1 MLPARRGVRELM
13 QARRAAQN
21 RVVFYD
27 LETSIVA
34 RYQPGMPRGPK
45 GASRRNL
52 IVEIGAVCTTGRMF
66 HRLVDPRWRNLTL
79 AETFERTGQNPHRTL
94 RFWTKLFGEKNMLVH
109 NTVLAKKSR
118 ATVEQRMSAFDDL
131 FTADD
136 RFVTAK
142 IALAD
147 FTQFVFDGDFR
158 QPLMV
163 AHNGNSFDHSIV
175 RAHLRR
181 LCLPDFDKARMKDSL
196 KPARQTLPRMKSH
209 ALGLLHQRLLGEHFD
224 NQHHA
229 LSDAQALYRVC
240 AAMARV
246 ENIEV
251 HNLWSG
257 DAGSLTSLRGVGPKT
272 AKALRKAGFDLPT
285 FRRCVMQH
293 HECPDNVKPLIR
305 NHKSLWKTLRK
316 KWYAEKEKLRR
327 SRARK
332 PQRSERG
339 TKRGPTRRTTKRSK
353 SV

>member
-1 MLPARRGVRELM
+1 MRARYA
-13 QARRAAQN
+13 ART

-34 RYQPGMPRGPK
+34 RYKPGMPKGPK

-52 IVEIGAVCTTGRMF
+52 IVEIGAVCTSGRMF
-66 HRLVDPRWRNLTL
+66 HRLVDPRWQNLTL
-79 AETFERTGQNPHRTL
+79 AETFELTGQNPHRTL

-118 ATVEQRMSAFDDL
+118 ATLDERMCAFDDL

-136 RFVTAK
+136 RFVSAK

-147 FTQFVFDGDFR
+147 FTQFVYDEDFR
-158 QPLMV
+158 QSLMV

-175 RAHLRR
+175 RAHMRR

-209 ALGLLHQRLLGEHFD
+209 ALGLLHKRLVGEDFE

-240 AAMARV
+240 AKIADIEKV
-246 ENIEV
+246 EV
-251 HNLWSG
+251 HDLWSG
-257 DAGSLTSLRGVGPKT
+257 DKGAGSLTSLRGVGPKT
-272 AKALRKAGFDLPT
+272 AKALRNGGFDMQS
-285 FRRCVMQH
+285 FRECVVRH
-293 HECPDNVKPLIR
+293 RECPDNVKPLVR

-316 KWYAEKEKLRR
+316 KWCVEREKEKLKKHAASKQRR
-327 SRARK
+327 
-332 PQRSERG
+332 RG
-339 TKRGPTRRTTKRSK
+339 ARRTHRFAARSTTRSK

>member
-1 MLPARRGVRELM
+1 M

-52 IVEIGAVCTTGRMF
+52 IVEIGAVCTSGRTF
-66 HRLVDPRWRNLTL
+66 HRLVDPRWRSMTL

-94 RFWTKLFGEKNMLVH
+94 RFWTKLFGEKDMLVH

-118 ATVEQRMSAFDDL
+118 ATLDERMAAFDDL

-142 IALAD
+142 NALAD
-147 FTQFVFDGDFR
+147 FTQFVYDGDFR
-158 QPLMV
+158 QPLIV

-181 LCLPDFDKARMKDSL
+181 LCLPDLDKARMKDSL
-196 KPARQTLPRMKSH
+196 RPARRTLPRMKSH
-209 ALGLLHQRLLGEHFD
+209 ALGLLHKQLLGDHFD

-240 AAMARV
+240 AKIAAV
-246 ENIEV
+246 EKVEV
-251 HNLWSG
+251 QDLWSG
-257 DAGSLTSLRGVGPKT
+257 EKGTAALTLLRGVGPKT
-272 AKALRKAGFDLPT
+272 AKALRGAGFDLPA
-285 FRRCVMQH
+285 FRKCVMRHQ
-293 HECPDNVKPLIR
+293 ECPDHVKPLIR

-316 KWYAEKEKLRR
+316 RWYAENEKEKLRR
-327 SRARK
+327 HNART
-332 PQRSERG
+332 R
-339 TKRGPTRRTTKRSK
+339 TKSKIRSK

>member
-1 MLPARRGVRELM
+1 MRARY
-13 QARRAAQN
+13 AAKN

-34 RYQPGMPRGPK
+34 RYKPGMPKGPK

-52 IVEIGAVCTTGRMF
+52 IVEIGAVCTSGRMF
-66 HRLVDPRWRNLTL
+66 HRLVDPRWQNLTL

-118 ATVEQRMSAFDDL
+118 ATLDERMSAFDNL

-136 RFVTAK
+136 RFVSAK
-142 IALAD
+142 SALAD
-147 FTQFVFDGDFR
+147 FTQFVYDGDFQ

-175 RAHLRR
+175 RAHMRQ

-196 KPARQTLPRMKSH
+196 RPARQTLPRMKSH
-209 ALGLLHQRLLGEHFD
+209 ALGLLHKRLLGDHFD
-224 NQHHA
+224 KQHHA

-240 AAMARV
+240 AKIADIEKV
-246 ENIEV
+246 EV
-251 HNLWSG
+251 HHLWSG
-257 DAGSLTSLRGVGPKT
+257 DKGAGSLTSLRGVGPKT
-272 AKALRKAGFDLPT
+272 AKALLKAGFDMSS
-285 FRRCVMQH
+285 FRQCVVQH
-293 HECPDNVKPLIR
+293 RECPEDVKPLIR

-316 KWYAEKEKLRR
+316 KWYVENEKEKLRR
-327 SRARK
+327 HHARAR
-332 PQRSERG
+332 
-339 TKRGPTRRTTKRSK
+339 RTSKKRSK

>member
-1 MLPARRGVRELM
+1 MRLARCSAQELM
-13 QARRAAQN
+13 RAQRAQRN

-34 RYQPGMPRGPK
+34 RYRPGMPRGPK

-66 HRLVDPRWRNLTL
+66 HRLLDPRWRSMTL

-118 ATVEQRMSAFDDL
+118 ATLDERMAAFDDL

-136 RFVTAK
+136 RFVSPK
-142 IALAD
+142 NALAD
-147 FTQFVFDGDFR
+147 FTQFLYDGDFR

-181 LCLPDFDKARMKDSL
+181 LCLPDLDKARMKDSL
-196 KPARQTLPRMKSH
+196 RPARRTLPRMKSH
-209 ALGLLHQRLLGEHFD
+209 ALGLLHKRLLGDNFD

-240 AAMARV
+240 AKIAGIEKV
-246 ENIEV
+246 EV
-251 HNLWSG
+251 HDLWSG
-257 DAGSLTSLRGVGPKT
+257 EKGTAALTSLRGVGPKT
-272 AKALRKAGFDLPT
+272 AKALRGAGFDLPA
-285 FRRCVMQH
+285 FRECVMRH
-293 HECPDNVKPLIR
+293 RECPDDVKPLIR

-316 KWYAEKEKLRR
+316 RWYVAEERQKLRR
-327 SRARK
+327 ERVIAPRSGRA
-332 PQRSERG
+332 
-339 TKRGPTRRTTKRSK
+339 TRRSK